1 MYLPHNKTTQGV
13 KPWVNKEKIM
23 SVNYNS
29 QFKIKEVI
37 TAKVLDR
44 GDHMDYI
51 PQIRHLVEVELEN
64 GEVDALIV
72 MGSDPYDALMNV
84 KGNKEIFNDYLGNL
98 MSKSVN
104 PNGDNCLTKYFSVRK
119 YHNIDY

>member
-1 MYLPHNKTTQGV
+1 
-13 KPWVNKEKIM
+13 M
-23 SVNYNS
+23 SVNYSS
-29 QFKIKEVI
+29 QFGIREVL

-44 GDHMDYI
+44 GDYRDYI

-104 PNGDNCLTKYFSVRK
+104 PNGENCLTKYFSVRK
-119 YHNIDY
+119 YHNMDY

>member
-1 MYLPHNKTTQGV
+1 MYLSHKQIAQGLT
-13 KPWVNKEKIM
+13 PWANKEKIM
-23 SVNYNS
+23 SVNYSS
-29 QFKIKEVI
+29 QFGIREVL

-44 GDHMDYI
+44 GDYRDYI

-119 YHNIDY
+119 YHNMDY

>member
-1 MYLPHNKTTQGV
+1 
-13 KPWVNKEKIM
+13 
-23 SVNYNS
+23 
-29 QFKIKEVI
+29 
-37 TAKVLDR
+37 
-44 GDHMDYI
+44 
-51 PQIRHLVEVELEN
+51 
-64 GEVDALIV
+64 

-119 YHNIDY
+119 YHNMDY

>member
-29 QFKIKEVI
+29 QFKIKEVL

-44 GDHMDYI
+44 GMDYI
-51 PQIRHLVEVELEN
+51 PEVRHLVEVELDN

-119 YHNIDY
+119 YHNMDY

>member
-23 SVNYNS
+23 RVNYIS
-29 QFKIKEVI
+29 QFKIKEVL

-44 GDHMDYI
+44 GMDYI
-51 PQIRHLVEVELEN
+51 PEVRHLVEVELDN

-119 YHNIDY
+119 YHNMDY

>member
-1 MYLPHNKTTQGV
+1 MYLIHNQTTQGV

-29 QFKIKEVI
+29 QFKIKEGI

-119 YHNIDY
+119 YHNMDY

>member
-1 MYLPHNKTTQGV
+1 MYLLHNKTTQGV

-51 PQIRHLVEVELEN
+51 PQIRHLVEVELDN

-84 KGNKEIFNDYLGNL
+84 KRNKEIFNDYLGNL

-119 YHNIDY
+119 YHNMDY

>member
-64 GEVDALIV
+64 GEVDDLIV

-119 YHNIDY
+119 YHNMDY